1 MPAKQASQAARS
13 RAWRARAQCDEDHCS
28 LVMFSTYSVTTTL
41 VSAFTRHC
49 VPLHACLAQ
58 HLTEGARSR
67 AWAAHDETVVHERA
81 LDVVH
86 LADLSASRRQADD
99 CMVQGTSVV
108 VRHQVI
114 RRAYFVTT
122 RQAKEHAN
130 ECSLSRCTRPAEQ
143 MKPTYGIASSIQHPQ
158 HAPASTNFVR
168 AGFCNHTHIPR
179 LPVREGLSR
188 ARGHGAERYAG
199 CYDTT
204 SVLRFGWVLGR
215 ILRSEQ
221 NPGKLDNFP
230 RF

>member
-1 MPAKQASQAARS
+1 
-13 RAWRARAQCDEDHCS
+13 
-28 LVMFSTYSVTTTL
+28 MFSTYSVTTTL

-158 HAPASTNFVR
+158 HAPQLFPAHVTPLS
-168 AGFCNHTHIPR
+168 AGSCSMTCPNRQHGQQHPMQQPGVLKQPKSPVFHVDMMTR
-179 LPVREGLSR
+179 SRTEFSAWRVFGRVVLPVFTPCSWSES
-188 ARGHGAERYAG
+188 
-199 CYDTT
+199 
-204 SVLRFGWVLGR
+204 
-215 ILRSEQ
+215 ILR
-221 NPGKLDNFP
+221 GLVLKV
-230 RF
+230 